1 MENLWHTQPC
11 LKCHVHNELTG
22 LRRVYVGIGSP
33 LCIINLLIVPVGN
46 VLMRLSC
53 QDKGTED
60 FNRQSTWV
68 SCNYFNHMN
77 IN

>member
-1 MENLWHTQPC
+1 M
-11 LKCHVHNELTG
+11 
-22 LRRVYVGIGSP
+22 GIGSP

-46 VLMRLSC
+46 VLMMLSC
-53 QDKGTED
+53 QDKGTEE
-60 FNRQSTWV
+60 FSRQSTWI